1 MKRNNST
8 DEVQIKSYPWYLD
21 DWFASETRASFNLAE
36 RGLYRE
42 MLVADDHLIIELP
55 GMGKRPLSA
64 KSERVFYMRGT
75 IIEFVKDERGAVS
88 HLIMHVAEADSKAV
102 RKSSAA
108 SR

>member
-42 MLVADDHLIIELP
+42 MLDFCWYYGSLP
-55 GMGKRPLSA
+55 PDVKLLAKLVLFAGKTWE
-64 KSERVFYMRGT
+64 KGT
-75 IIEFVKDERGAVS
+75 PKRFQRCSTSSRLAMMAAVITRRS
-88 HLIMHVAEADSKAV
+88 TLTVNDW
-102 RKSSAA
+102 
-108 SR
+108 

>member
-42 MLVADDHLIIELP
+42 MLVADDHLIIDSPAWERDHCP
-55 GMGKRPLSA
+55 PSPKECFTCGAPSSSLSRTNA
-64 KSERVFYMRGT
+64 ERFR
-75 IIEFVKDERGAVS
+75 I
-88 HLIMHVAEADSKAV
+88 
-102 RKSSAA
+102 
-108 SR
+108 